1 LNSSGPAFCRS
12 ILPSNNEYSPPKLSV
27 ANWIGNHRLKAAWFA
42 IEMKVMKPK
51 ADYDRI
57 AQLLAEWERLEI
69 ASEGRNAVAIAKRLP
84 VVQELHDL
92 TKDLYWEEEDVI
104 YRANEVLNRKP
115 KRKASKKKK

>member
-1 LNSSGPAFCRS
+1 
-12 ILPSNNEYSPPKLSV
+12 
-27 ANWIGNHRLKAAWFA
+27 
-42 IEMKVMKPK
+42 MKPK

-92 TKDLYWEEEDVI
+92 TKDLYWEEDDVI

-115 KRKASKKKK
+115 KRKTSKKKK